1 MKCTEGALKESVKL
15 CALRD
20 RAPRAV
26 VPHVPHALR
35 APVFYVPRA
44 LRASY
49 PTCCGILRAL
59 CPTCSCALRVL
70 VSYVFLR
77 TSRLLC
83 LVCSRA
89 ARAWCPTCTCA
100 PRLSHASGFS
110 SLTCSYASHVL

>member
-26 VPHVPHALR
+26 VPHVP
-35 APVFYVPRA
+35 RA

-49 PTCCGILRAL
+49 PTFCGILRAL

>member
-1 MKCTEGALKESVKL
+1 MKCTEGALKKSVKL

-26 VPHVPHALR
+26 VPHVP
-35 APVFYVPRA
+35 RA

-49 PTCCGILRAL
+49 PTCCGILRAS

-70 VSYVFLR
+70 VSCVFLR

-89 ARAWCPTCTCA
+89 AHAWCPTCTCA
-100 PRLSHASGFS
+100 PRLSLASGFS

>member
-15 CALRD
+15 CALRA
-20 RAPRAV
+20 R
-26 VPHVPHALR
+26 ALR
-35 APVFYVPRA
+35 APLFYVPRA

-49 PTCCGILRAL
+49 PTCCGILRAS